1 MIKLSDEKIDRIIK
15 SIEHEMR
22 NYQYWKLHKHKLNE
36 KLQLLD
42 SKMYKVKGV
51 SYDAVRSVSNI
62 NHDSIL
68 IEYIDQKEEIEKKI
82 EWINEKLHFVDMFVS
97 QLELG
102 DRKFI
107 RTALLERR
115 SFDTNDAV
123 AVRMGLSE
131 SGIRYKIDTIIRNKV
146 MVFLTESKG
155 GEIESETNG
164 GIRDPVKGVDD
175 TS

>member
-1 MIKLSDEKIDRIIK
+1 MIKLSDEKIDKIIK

-22 NYQYWKLHKHKLNE
+22 NYQYWKLHKHKLKE

-68 IEYIDQKEEIEKKI
+68 IEYINQKEEIEKKI

-97 QLELG
+97 QLDLE

-155 GEIESETNG
+155 GEIESEANG

>member
-68 IEYIDQKEEIEKKI
+68 IEYIDQKEEIEKK
-82 EWINEKLHFVDMFVS
+82 
-97 QLELG
+97 
-102 DRKFI
+102 
-107 RTALLERR
+107 
-115 SFDTNDAV
+115 
-123 AVRMGLSE
+123 
-131 SGIRYKIDTIIRNKV
+131 
-146 MVFLTESKG
+146 
-155 GEIESETNG
+155 
-164 GIRDPVKGVDD
+164 
-175 TS
+175 

>member
-1 MIKLSDEKIDRIIK
+1 
-15 SIEHEMR
+15 
-22 NYQYWKLHKHKLNE
+22 
-36 KLQLLD
+36 
-42 SKMYKVKGV
+42 
-51 SYDAVRSVSNI
+51 
-62 NHDSIL
+62 
-68 IEYIDQKEEIEKKI
+68 
-82 EWINEKLHFVDMFVS
+82 MFVS